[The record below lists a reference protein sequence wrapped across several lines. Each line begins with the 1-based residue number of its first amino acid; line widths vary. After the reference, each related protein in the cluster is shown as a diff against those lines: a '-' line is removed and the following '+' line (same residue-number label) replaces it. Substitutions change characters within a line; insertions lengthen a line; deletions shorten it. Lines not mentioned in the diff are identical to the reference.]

1 MSLLS
6 LNYEQ
11 TCKGK
16 RFLLPILN
24 ICKEKM
30 AEMLLFDGVE
40 IKSLFRVLRAEL
52 IASQDGLTT
61 SEIKSCYKTYFGK
74 VTIYTF
80 CLFLDIL
87 KLSNGAHPPRAG
99 SVFLITFDLHFL
111 FVLFW
116 LNKQS

>member
-1 MSLLS
+1 MTQNVTFEPKLRANLQREEIFITYSQHLQGLAR
-6 LNYEQ
+6 
-11 TCKGK
+11 K
-16 RFLLPILN
+16 
-24 ICKEKM
+24 KM

-80 CLFLDIL
+80 CLFLGIL
-87 KLSNGAHPPRAG
+87 KLSNGAYPAARRI
-99 SVFLITFDLHFL
+99 SIFDHF
-111 FVLFW
+111 
-116 LNKQS
+116 

>member
-1 MSLLS
+1 
-6 LNYEQ
+6 
-11 TCKGK
+11 
-16 RFLLPILN
+16 
-24 ICKEKM
+24 M

-80 CLFLDIL
+80 CLFLGIL
-87 KLSNGAHPPRAG
+87 KLSNGAYPAARRI
-99 SVFLITFDLHFL
+99 SIFDHF
-111 FVLFW
+111 
-116 LNKQS
+116 